1 MSPVRSGSRLR
12 WPEFLRAFAAQ
23 LIVWH
28 HLAYYGPMSDAARP
42 LAPALL
48 DAMAQH
54 GRLAVQVFL
63 VLAGFL
69 AARAL
74 APGGRPSTE
83 PPLALVGR
91 RAWRLLPP
99 YWAALG
105 LAVVAAVLARL
116 GMAHEVI
123 PALPSPADLLAHAAL
138 LHSVLGIDS
147 LSAGVWYV
155 AIDLQLFALLAGLG
169 ALSARLA
176 PRLGLAP
183 QALLPGAVVLLG
195 AASMLHFNR
204 DAAWD
209 AWAPYFFGAYALGIA
224 AAWLPE
230 AGAARR
236 AAVVLLVLAAAA
248 LALDF
253 RVRLAL
259 ALGTAL
265 FVAAAARLPAR
276 PWPAALERLVDFLA
290 RTSYATFLVHFPV
303 MLLVAALVQQL
314 APHSPALN
322 AAGMVL
328 AWLASLALA
337 ARLHRHVEQP
347 AAAWLTRG
355 RQGASRQTA

>member
-1 MSPVRSGSRLR
+1 MQ
-12 WPEFLRAFAAQ
+12 WPELLRAFAAQ
-23 LIVWH
+23 VIVWH

-48 DAMAQH
+48 DALAEY

-69 AARAL
+69 AARSL
-74 APGGRPSTE
+74 APDGRPSTE

-99 YWAALG
+99 YWVALG
-105 LAVVAAVLARL
+105 LAVGAAALARL
-116 GMAHEVI
+116 GMAHDVI
-123 PALPSPADLLAHAAL
+123 PAAPAPAELLAHAAL

-155 AIDLQLFALLAGLG
+155 AIDLQLFALLAVLC

-176 PRLGLAP
+176 PRLGLGP
-183 QALLPGAVVLLG
+183 QDLLAGAVLLLG

-209 AWAPYFFGAYALGIA
+209 VWAPYFFGAYALGIA

-236 AAVVLLVLAAAA
+236 AAIVLFVLAAVA
-248 LALDF
+248 LAFDF

-265 FVAAAARLPAR
+265 LVAAVVGLPAR
-276 PWPAALERLVDFLA
+276 PWPAALARLVGFLA
-290 RTSYATFLVHFPV
+290 RTSYATFLGHFPV

-314 APHSPALN
+314 APHSPAFN
-322 AAGMVL
+322 AAGLAL
-328 AWLASLALA
+328 AWLGSLALA
-337 ARLHRHVEQP
+337 ALLHRHVEQP
-347 AAAWLTRG
+347 AAAWLARG
-355 RQGASRQTA
+355 KRPASRQPA